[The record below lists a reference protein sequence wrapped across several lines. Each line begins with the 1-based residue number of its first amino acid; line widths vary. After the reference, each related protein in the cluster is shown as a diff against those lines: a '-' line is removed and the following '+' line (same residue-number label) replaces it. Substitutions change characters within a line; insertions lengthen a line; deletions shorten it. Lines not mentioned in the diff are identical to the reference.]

1 MFQTLNFRTEKKLI
15 RIQVISSSLLI
26 FLLSRIFK
34 LFVYFISLIFML
46 KLDESFRNQETF
58 LISFFNNSDLGL
70 KSKKL
75 FWQFLVDILPLRSE
89 FVDLYIFA
97 DPDP

>member
-1 MFQTLNFRTEKKLI
+1 
-15 RIQVISSSLLI
+15 
-26 FLLSRIFK
+26 
-34 LFVYFISLIFML
+34 ML

-75 FWQFLVDILPLRSE
+75 FWQFLVDILPLGSE